1 MADIVLDVPL
11 AYVMLDRFV
20 ERCSHAG
27 FLSDKTIR
35 NMPTRY
41 VNSNL
46 ILISI
51 FCIGAFRNTILSI
64 HLHSKIHLFND
75 VFSFFFFI

>member
-41 VNSNL
+41 VKS
-46 ILISI
+46 IYFISDI
-51 FCIGAFRNTILSI
+51 QMVIIGAFSKTILYLIDS
-64 HLHSKIHLFND
+64 S
-75 VFSFFFFI
+75 SQ